1 MNILVVGAGMYVT
14 GRGTTGI
21 GTVLPALAQISRN
34 VAIGQVTVVATNSN
48 NGALVEDLAK
58 RINESLGTSMRVG
71 YRSIR
76 GTLDETVQDLSID
89 CAIVCVPDHLHFEI
103 ADALMR
109 RRIHCLIVKPLVPTL
124 DQARSLL
131 RLQHAN
137 GLHCAVEFHKRFDE
151 QNLLV
156 RKVLREGRLG
166 RPVYMV
172 VAYSQRIG
180 IPLETFKTWASQTNI
195 FQYLGVHYVDL
206 IYFLTG
212 LTPIRVCAVGTR
224 GVLDAKGIQTWD
236 SVHATIVW
244 REDEARD
251 EMVTQLAIGWVDPP
265 GTSALSDQKFLLV
278 GSEGRMDL
286 DQKDRGVTL
295 VTAAGGIETVNP
307 YFSMLLAD
315 AFGAATFQG
324 YGFKSIE
331 RYILDVRDVMANR
344 VSPRSIE
351 ATRPSLK
358 EALVS
363 TAVVEAVNRSLLL
376 NGEWSSVDVSP

>member
-1 MNILVVGAGMYVT
+1 LNILVVGAGMYVT
-14 GRGTTGI
+14 GRGTGGM

-34 VAIGQVTVVATNSN
+34 VAIGQVIVVATNSN
-48 NGALVEDLAK
+48 NAALVDSLAN
-58 RINESLGTSMRVG
+58 RINETLGTSMQVQ

-76 GTLDETVQDLSID
+76 GSLDETIQDLSID
-89 CAIVCVPDHLHFEI
+89 CAIVCVPDHLHFAV

-109 RRIHCLIVKPLVPTL
+109 RHIHCLIVKPLVPTM
-124 DQARSLL
+124 DEARSLL

-151 QNLLV
+151 QNLFV
-156 RKVLREGRLG
+156 RKILREGRLG
-166 RPVYMV
+166 RPLYMV

-180 IPLETFKTWASQTNI
+180 IPLEAFQTWASQTNI

-212 LTPIRVCAVGTR
+212 LTPIRVSAVGTR

-244 REDEARD
+244 RQGGAPD
-251 EMVTQLAIGWVDPP
+251 EMVTQLAIGWVDPQ

-295 VTAAGGIETVNP
+295 VTAGGGIETVNP

-315 AFGAATFQG
+315 AFGTATFQG

-331 RYILDVRDVMANR
+331 RYVLDVCDVMAGR
-344 VSPRSIE
+344 VSPKSIE
-351 ATRPSLK
+351 ATRPSL
-358 EALVS
+358 EQALVS

-376 NGEWSSVDVSP
+376 DGAWSRIDVSP

>member
-1 MNILVVGAGMYVT
+1 VNILVVGAGMYVT

-21 GTVLPALAQISRN
+21 GTVLPALAQISRQ
-34 VAIGQVTVVATNSN
+34 VAIGQVIVVATNSSN
-48 NGALVEDLAK
+48 AALVENLTY
-58 RINESLGTSMRVG
+58 RINDSLGTSLQVR

-76 GTLDETVQDLSID
+76 GTLAETIQDLSID

-109 RRIHCLIVKPLVPTL
+109 RHIHCLIVKPLVPTL
-124 DQARSLL
+124 DEARSLL

-156 RKVLREGRLG
+156 RKILREGRLG
-166 RPVYMV
+166 RPLYMV

-180 IPLETFKTWASQTNI
+180 IPLESFQTWASQTNI

-212 LTPIRVCAVGTR
+212 LTPVRVSAVGTR

-244 REDEARD
+244 RQSGVRD

-265 GTSALSDQKFLLV
+265 TTSALSDQKFLLV

-295 VTAAGGIETVNP
+295 VTAGGGIETVNP
-307 YFSMLLAD
+307 YFSLLLAD
-315 AFGAATFQG
+315 AFGVATFQG

-331 RYILDVRDVMANR
+331 RYVLDVCDVMAGR
-344 VSPRSIE
+344 VSPKAIE
-351 ATRPSLK
+351 ATRPSL
-358 EALVS
+358 EQALVS
-363 TAVVEAVNRSLLL
+363 TAAVEAVNRSLLL
-376 NGEWSSVDVSP
+376 DGAWSTIDVAS

>member
-1 MNILVVGAGMYVT
+1 LNILVVGAGMYVT
-14 GRGTTGI
+14 GRGTGGM

-34 VAIGQVTVVATNSN
+34 APIAQVTVIATHADNAS
-48 NGALVEDLAK
+48 LVESVTA
-58 RINESLGTSMRVG
+58 RINELLGTMIRVQ

-76 GTLDETVQDLSID
+76 GTVAETIRDLAID

-109 RRIHCLIVKPLVPTL
+109 RCIHCLIVKPLVPTVNE
-124 DQARSLL
+124 ARSLL

-151 QNLLV
+151 QNLAV
-156 RKVLREGRLG
+156 RKIVREGRLG
-166 RPVYMV
+166 RPLYMV

-180 IPLETFKTWASQTNI
+180 IPLETFRTWASRTNI
-195 FQYLGVHYVDL
+195 FQYLGVHYADL

-212 LTPIRVCAVGTR
+212 LVPIRVSAVGTR
-224 GVLDAKGIQTWD
+224 GVLDAQGIQTWD

-244 REDEARD
+244 GGAPD

-295 VTAAGGIETVNP
+295 VTATGGIEAVNP
-307 YFSMLLAD
+307 YFSMILAD
-315 AFGAATFQG
+315 ACGIASFQG

-331 RYILDVRDVMANR
+331 RYVLDVCDVAANR
-344 VSPRSIE
+344 VSAKAIE
-351 ATRPSLK
+351 ASRPSLAQ
-358 EALVS
+358 ALVS

-376 NGEWSSVDVSP
+376 NGEWSDIDASP

>member
-1 MNILVVGAGMYVT
+1 VNILVVGAGMYVT

-21 GTVLPALAQISRN
+21 GTVLPALAQISRQ
-34 VAIGQVTVVATNSN
+34 VAIEQVTVVATNGSN
-48 NGALVEDLAK
+48 SALIESLTHRLND
-58 RINESLGTSMRVG
+58 SLGTALRVQ

-76 GTLDETVQDLSID
+76 GSIDETILDLPID
-89 CAIVCVPDHLHFEI
+89 CAIVCVPDHLHFQI

-109 RRIHCLIVKPLVPTL
+109 RHIHCLIVKPLVPTL
-124 DQARSLL
+124 DEARSLL
-131 RLQHAN
+131 RLQRAN

-151 QNLLV
+151 QNLVV
-156 RKVLREGRLG
+156 RKMLREGRLG
-166 RPVYMV
+166 RPLYMV
-172 VAYSQRIG
+172 VAYSQRIS
-180 IPLETFKTWASQTNI
+180 IPLETFQTWASQTNI

-212 LTPIRVCAVGTR
+212 LIPIRVSAVGTR

-244 REDEARD
+244 RRGESPE

-295 VTAAGGIETVNP
+295 VTAGGGIETVNP

-315 AFGAATFQG
+315 AFGTTTFQG

-331 RYILDVRDVMANR
+331 RYVLDVCDVMAKR
-344 VSPRSIE
+344 VAPKSIE
-351 ATRPSLK
+351 ATRPSL
-358 EALVS
+358 EQALVS
-363 TAVVEAVNRSLLL
+363 TATVEAVNRSLLL
-376 NGEWSSVDVSP
+376 DGAWSTIDVAS

>member
-1 MNILVVGAGMYVT
+1 MNILVIGAGMYVT
-14 GRGTTGI
+14 GRGTSGM
-21 GTVLPALAQISRN
+21 GTVLPALAQISRS
-34 VAIGQVTVVATNSN
+34 VAIGQVIVVATHSN
-48 NGALVEDLAK
+48 NAALVESLTN
-58 RINESLGTSMRVG
+58 RINESLGTAMQVQ
-71 YRSIR
+71 YRTIR
-76 GTLDETVQDLSID
+76 GSLDETIQDLSID

-109 RRIHCLIVKPLVPTL
+109 RHIHCLIVKPLVPTL
-124 DQARSLL
+124 DEARSLL

-151 QNLLV
+151 QNLVV
-156 RKVLREGRLG
+156 RKILREGRLG
-166 RPVYMV
+166 RPLYIV

-180 IPLETFKTWASQTNI
+180 IPLETFRTWASQTNI

-212 LTPIRVCAVGTR
+212 LTPIRVSAVGTR
-224 GVLDAKGIQTWD
+224 GVLDAQGIRTWD

-244 REDEARD
+244 RQGESRD

-278 GSEGRMDL
+278 GSQGRMDL
-286 DQKDRGVTL
+286 EQKDRGVTL
-295 VTAAGGIETVNP
+295 VTAGGGIETVNP

-315 AFGAATFQG
+315 ACGTETFQG

-331 RYILDVRDVMANR
+331 RYVLDVCDVMANR
-344 VSPRSIE
+344 KSLKSIE
-351 ATRPSLK
+351 ATRPSL
-358 EALVS
+358 EQALVS
-363 TAVVEAVNRSLLL
+363 TAVVEAVNQSLLR
-376 NGEWSSVDVSP
+376 NGEWSSIDASP